1 MHVIAGKA
9 VCFKEAMQPEF
20 IEYQKQVVKNAA
32 ALAETLSA
40 GGMRLVSGGTD
51 NHLLLADVMS
61 LGVTGRDVQERLDR
75 AHITANKNAIPF
87 DTQPPHLASGVR
99 FGSPAATTRGMKE
112 AEMRQ
117 IGEFILRLIREGEDA
132 VPEVRAA
139 VIDMCERF
147 PLYGGVV

>member
-1 MHVIAGKA
+1 MV
-9 VCFKEAMQPEF
+9 E
-20 IEYQKQVVKNAA
+20 NAKVLA
-32 ALAETLSA
+32 DALM
-40 GGMRLVSGGTD
+40 GRGVQLVSGGTD
-51 NHLLLADVMS
+51 NHLMLVDLTDS
-61 LGVTGRDVQERLDR
+61 DVTGKELEHRLDEV
-75 AHITANKNAIPF
+75 HITANKNAIPF